1 VGFAMI
7 ANNGTNMKNSISL
20 IVGACVMALVSLS
33 LTGCKTKTETTS
45 ASAQSGV
52 MPVTSATQPLP
63 SAATVSAEGVF
74 RVKAGSSAPFTDS
87 SGNVWLPDQGFDG
100 GDVVE
105 RDASTKIENT
115 KDPGLYL
122 TEHYSMN
129 SFSCKLPNGR
139 YTAKL
144 YFAETYEGVTQPGDR
159 VFSFNV
165 QGHEFKD
172 FDVWK
177 KAGGPYRACVVPVPV
192 EVTNGIFQITF
203 TAQVENPEI
212 NAVEIIPQS

>member
-45 ASAQSGV
+45 ASAQSGAL
-52 MPVTSATQPLP
+52 PGAT
-63 SAATVSAEGVF
+63 AAIVPAQGVY
-74 RVKAGSSAPFTDS
+74 RVKAGLSTPFTDS
-87 SGNVWLPDQGFDG
+87 SGNVWQPDQGFDG

-177 KAGGPYRACVVPVPV
+177 KAGGSYRAYIETVPV

-203 TAQVENPEI
+203 SAQVENPEI